1 MSCVVFQGDII
12 AKLVA
17 SNPSEVHAQCQDS
30 QAITTAS
37 GSLCNQVQAG
47 GLCGHVTFCNL
58 TCGVC
63 ELSCSQ
69 TPEGC
74 PLPWLLQALKGA
86 IAAHILTATAL
97 ALASTQLLRMLTPPR
112 SHWPCSRESDGLGF
126 DSAQQRTHCCPSRGW
141 CMTHLVIE
149 VAHCYSQWEWRT
161 HRTSATS
168 SFFQFFF
175 FSDFSA
181 QKKSPLFFLFFKKTK
196 QNKKMA
202 VPPTGNW
209 IRDDQLWLLL
219 FRTELDRV
227 CELIHD
233 GRLYRDG
240 NLIRDDFVADLLV
253 DLVADREFCDGF
265 QTVDDAF
272 RLAFTSPWSYTCTVA
287 VAIGAAAVTCAD
299 RKHTKY
305 EFYFCC
311 WCFGMVGVV
320 LYMRL
325 LYSAYR
331 ASYTFWP
338 PEWLGPFW
346 LEADPNAPSSFNA
359 TDAEF
364 AELLERGFELLWDD
378 PEGSTFVVSIVAIVT
393 SIVFRIVTTFLWI
406 PHCASRLSRA
416 YAAKG
421 SRGSRRGEVDSSSE
435 LQPEPEP
442 EP

>member
-1 MSCVVFQGDII
+1 
-12 AKLVA
+12 
-17 SNPSEVHAQCQDS
+17 
-30 QAITTAS
+30 
-37 GSLCNQVQAG
+37 
-47 GLCGHVTFCNL
+47 
-58 TCGVC
+58 
-63 ELSCSQ
+63 
-69 TPEGC
+69 
-74 PLPWLLQALKGA
+74 
-86 IAAHILTATAL
+86 
-97 ALASTQLLRMLTPPR
+97 
-112 SHWPCSRESDGLGF
+112 
-126 DSAQQRTHCCPSRGW
+126 
-141 CMTHLVIE
+141 
-149 VAHCYSQWEWRT
+149 
-161 HRTSATS
+161 
-168 SFFQFFF
+168 
-175 FSDFSA
+175 
-181 QKKSPLFFLFFKKTK
+181 
-196 QNKKMA
+196 MA

-240 NLIRDDFVADLLV
+240 NLIRDDFLADVLI
-253 DLVADREFCDGF
+253 DLVADREFCDSF

-272 RLAFTSPWSYTCTVA
+272 GLAFTSPWSYTCTVA

-299 RKHTKY
+299 RKDTKH

-364 AELLERGFELLWDD
+364 ADLLERGFELLWDD

-406 PHCASRLSRA
+406 PHCASRLSKA
-416 YAAKG
+416 YAARG